1 MNTIFVSKPDEL
13 HKFYAD
19 SSLTLEGLALD
30 SLNDYADWLSP
41 FCDKEDLTFYIVKGE
56 LMNRVY
62 NTDYPDDLHI
72 VVVMLEK
79 LHDLDRLAIKRFEC
93 GASWFDDICDIAI
106 KRFKCDRRFD
116 DIYDN

>member
-19 SSLTLEGLALD
+19 SSLTLEGLVLD

-41 FCDKEDLTFYIVKGE
+41 FCDKEDLTFYIIEGE

-62 NTDYPDDLHI
+62 HTDYPDDLHI

-79 LHDLDRLAIKRFEC
+79 LHDLGRLAIKRFEC
-93 GASWFDDICDIAI
+93 GARWFDDICDNAASNEYP
-106 KRFKCDRRFD
+106 D
-116 DIYDN
+116 DEYDE